1 MSQDERDS
9 SDQVGSVGEEAAKLL
24 GALGE
29 WAKGHVGDSVS
40 GFEGHLDTGAPECTY
55 CPICKTVHVLRQASP
70 EVRTQLATAGAA
82 LLQAVAG
89 LMATPVPG
97 DRPTGVQH
105 IDLDDDSADWP
116 DDPDEPDDPDDTD
129 PEDSGE
135 GDR

>member
-24 GALGE
+24 GALGD
-29 WAKGHVGDSVS
+29 WAKGHVGDSVT
-40 GFEGHLDTGAPECTY
+40 GLDGHLDTGAPECTY

-70 EVRTQLATAGAA
+70 EVRTQLATAASALIQAA
-82 LLQAVAG
+82 AG

-97 DRPTGVQH
+97 DRASRVQN

-116 DDPDEPDDPDDTD
+116 EDTEPQEP
-129 PEDSGE
+129 GE

>member
-9 SDQVGSVGEEAAKLL
+9 SDQVGSVGEEAAKLF

-40 GFEGHLDTGAPECTY
+40 GFDGHLDTGAPECTY
-55 CPICKTVHVLRQASP
+55 CPICKTVHVLRQANP
-70 EVRTQLATAGAA
+70 EVRAQLATAASALIQAA
-82 LLQAVAG
+82 AG

-97 DRPTGVQH
+97 DRAGRVQN

-116 DDPDEPDDPDDTD
+116 EDPEDTD
-129 PEDSGE
+129 PEEDN
-135 GDR
+135 R